1 LGSEIDRPR
10 VEITDYARHAEAAV
24 GGRATGGGDFDVS
37 GDVTLDGS
45 NFFVSTNKII
55 TLDVPVLVAPNT
67 FLTLLGTININ
78 NNISVGAAG
87 ALDLTGTASS
97 PSFPFVAA
105 AGSLRQ
111 VTLEGKG
118 LVNLGDDTLAN
129 GITGTG
135 PNAPV
140 VTLVNVNNIIS
151 GAAIIGGGNM
161 ALNNESGGLIE
172 ATATDPLIIDTGP
185 NTVTNAGTLAA
196 LNFGSTELFID
207 SALVNNGHLVSF
219 GSDSTIIA
227 AAPVTGTGSAIIDG
241 NGVVE
246 FAAASSNGTKFSAG
260 STGKLILDDS
270 KQYTGTISGFG
281 ANTTQSIDLTDIEF
295 VGVTKSFASGVLT
308 VKDGNGDVAHLKLSG
323 SFTSK
328 SFTLANDG
336 QVGVLITD
344 PPPQKSAEGLPSWL
358 SSVTLLGQHIAASF
372 ATAIDGASA
381 PINEV
386 LHGIPAQ
393 PLLSLPHVW

>member
-1 LGSEIDRPR
+1 
-10 VEITDYARHAEAAV
+10 
-24 GGRATGGGDFDVS
+24 
-37 GDVTLDGS
+37 
-45 NFFVSTNKII
+45 
-55 TLDVPVLVAPNT
+55 
-67 FLTLLGTININ
+67 LLGTININ
-78 NNISVGAAG
+78 NNISVCAG
-87 ALDLTGTASS
+87 ALDLTGMASS

-270 KQYTGTISGFG
+270 KQYTERFPAS

-308 VKDGNGDVAHLKLSG
+308 VKDGNGDVAHLTLSG

-358 SSVTLLGQHIAASF
+358 SSVNLLGQHIAASF

-386 LHGIPAQ
+386 LHGTRAAAAE
-393 PLLSLPHVW
+393 LATRW